1 MAWTKSVSE
10 GDSAETRFAID
21 YLREIGRPNVIHFSD
36 AYQNMKEHWDLS
48 IDDMRIDV
56 KARRRTSRNKDFDDN
71 VLIFEL
77 QNVNGDKGWGIGI
90 SDAIAYESLS
100 EWLIIDRARLL
111 EHCHLM
117 MTPYDLNGP
126 FGQYEGPYRPYKRKG
141 RYDLFTW
148 VPVEDARRFLL
159 FSIPKK

>member
-1 MAWTKSVSE
+1 MAWSKSVKE
-10 GDSAETRFAID
+10 GDSAETRFVID
-21 YLREIGRPNVIHFSD
+21 YLKSMGRPSAIHFAD

-56 KARRRTSRNKDFDDN
+56 KARRRTSREKDFTDE

-77 QNVNGDKGWGIGI
+77 RNVNGDSGWGEGM

-100 EWLIIDRARLL
+100 EWLIVDRARLL
-111 EHCHLM
+111 EHCLSRVD
-117 MTPYDLNGP
+117 PSEPSDKYD
-126 FGQYEGPYRPYKRKG
+126 GPYKKYSRKG

-148 VPVEDARRFLL
+148 IPISDIGDFVLL
-159 FSIPKK
+159 KIPK